1 MSKDSR
7 SNNDESSLFN
17 DFNSEINSKFKFI
30 KDCIKKVQDREI
42 SEKQIFNDMKEEEK
56 QYLIKIDELKNEIN
70 DLTKKIDG
78 VKITKIEVDRKI
90 RNKEVF
96 LNKKLTKNSDGNEE
110 MDDSNDDISQKNTEL
125 KEEINSINNEMQKLE
140 EGIKIMT
147 EESLE
152 IYQDIENLKKNCD
165 DLVRNNLNL
174 KKTIIRKEKELAKA
188 DLEIKKINDKIYQQE
203 KNSESFLKEI
213 EKWANK
219 ESSVKNSNIY

>member
-96 LNKKLTKNSDGNEE
+96 LNKKLTKNADGNEE

-219 ESSVKNSNIY
+219 ESSAKNSNIY

>member
-96 LNKKLTKNSDGNEE
+96 LNKKLTKNADGNEE

-125 KEEINSINNEMQKLE
+125 KEEINSIKNEMQKLE

-165 DLVRNNLNL
+165 DLVRKNLNL

>member
-96 LNKKLTKNSDGNEE
+96 LNKKLTKNADGNEE

-125 KEEINSINNEMQKLE
+125 KEEINSIKNEMQKLE

>member
-96 LNKKLTKNSDGNEE
+96 LNKKLTKNADGNEE

-174 KKTIIRKEKELAKA
+174 KKTIIRKEKELAKV

>member
-96 LNKKLTKNSDGNEE
+96 LNKKLTKNADGNEE

-125 KEEINSINNEMQKLE
+125 KEEINSINNEIQKLE

-174 KKTIIRKEKELAKA
+174 KKTIRRKEKELAKA

>member
-30 KDCIKKVQDREI
+30 KDCIKKVQDRET

-96 LNKKLTKNSDGNEE
+96 LNKKLTKNADGNEE

-174 KKTIIRKEKELAKA
+174 KKAIIRKEKELAKA

>member
-30 KDCIKKVQDREI
+30 KDCIKKVQDRETN
-42 SEKQIFNDMKEEEK
+42 EKQIFNDMKEEEK

-96 LNKKLTKNSDGNEE
+96 LNKKLTKNADGNEE

>member
-96 LNKKLTKNSDGNEE
+96 LNKKLTKNADGNEE

>member
-30 KDCIKKVQDREI
+30 KDCIKKVQDRET

-96 LNKKLTKNSDGNEE
+96 LNKKLTKNADGNEE